1 MHSRPSPHCS
11 AKEPSVA
18 TSPSQQSPLGIPR
31 SRVRQLTAAS
41 IGNVVEWY
49 DWYAYSF
56 LAIYFSRQIFPES
69 ADNSLVPLLS
79 SFAVFAVGFFM
90 RPLGGLLVGAFADRY
105 GRKLAMTGTIV
116 LMGVGSLLVGL
127 TPTYAAVGV
136 LAPIIL
142 VVARLIQGLSVGG
155 EFAAATTFLVESAP
169 PRRRGLFSSFQYV
182 STTIGQLLASGL
194 AALLATTLAEADMDG
209 WGWRIPFFV
218 GAVLSLVGLWIRRGA
233 DETSAVVD
241 EVRQGKAE
249 RQKMFEFLRLH
260 PRSAATIV
268 GITIAGTVAYYTWTT
283 FLPTYAQITVGFDE
297 ANSLQ
302 IGTISL
308 IFFMILQPLLGMLSD
323 RIGRR
328 PMLITF
334 GLGFVLLPVPLLSL
348 LTDSY
353 GSLLAVQLIG
363 MVFLGCFTSI
373 SAAVNSELFPTRVRA
388 AGAGF
393 PYSLT
398 VALFGGT
405 APLIG
410 TAMQEMGNPGLF
422 PWYMSGLALIS
433 TLVYIF
439 VLPETKD
446 QPLR

>member
-1 MHSRPSPHCS
+1 MATPPLSR
-11 AKEPSVA
+11 
-18 TSPSQQSPLGIPR
+18 SPLGIPK
-31 SRVRQLTAAS
+31 SRVRQLMAAS

-49 DWYAYSF
+49 DWYAYTF
-56 LAIYFSRQIFPES
+56 LAIYFSSQVFPS
-69 ADNSLVPLLS
+69 GAANSLVPLLS

-105 GRKLAMTGTIV
+105 GRKSAMTFTIV
-116 LMGVGSLLVGL
+116 LMGAGSLLVGL
-127 TPTYAAVGV
+127 TPTYEAVGV

-142 VVARLIQGLSVGG
+142 TLARLVQGLSVGG

-169 PRRRGLFSSFQYV
+169 PGRRGLFSSFQYV

-194 AALLATTLAEADMDG
+194 AALLATALAESDMSSY
-209 WGWRIPFFV
+209 GWRIPFVV
-218 GAVLSLVGLWIRRGA
+218 GAVLSLVGLWIRKGA
-233 DETSAVVD
+233 DETSAV
-241 EVRQGKAE
+241 AE
-249 RQKMFEFLRLH
+249 DIRRGDTERPKLFDFLRHH

-268 GITIAGTVAYYTWTT
+268 GITVAGTVAYYTWTS
-283 FLPTYAQITVGFDE
+283 FLPTYAQITVGFDK
-297 ANSLQ
+297 ADSLQ

-308 IFFMILQPLLGMLSD
+308 VFFMILQPLLGMLSD
-323 RIGRR
+323 RVGRR
-328 PMLITF
+328 PMLIAF
-334 GLGFVLLPVPLLSL
+334 GLGFLVLPVPLLGM
-348 LTDSY
+348 LTTSY
-353 GSLLAVQLIG
+353 GSLLAVQLVG

-410 TAMQEMGNPGLF
+410 TALQEAGNPGLF
-422 PWYMSGLALIS
+422 PWYMSALALVS
-433 TLVYIF
+433 TLVYVF
-439 VLPETKD
+439 VLRETKD